1 MNKMAATMPKPRRAA
16 RALLPLAL
24 AGVLLA
30 SPMLGQATPRASAG
44 TAQWRSIVLVDA
56 DGTTLSEMSLLS
68 ARFRT
73 MAPVTIAWKVA
84 SANAK
89 NMPSRFAVALLDAQ
103 GRTRARLAD
112 TTRSGRAT
120 STIVWQACVRECTL
134 SISVA
139 NMHYALV
146 GYTLALPQ

>member
-73 MAPVTIAWKVA
+73 MAPVTIVWKVA

-89 NMPSRFAVALLDAQ
+89 DMPSRFAVALLDAQ

-112 TTRSGRAT
+112 TIRPGRSS
-120 STIVWQACVRECTL
+120 STIVLPACISGCALRV
-134 SISVA
+134 SVA
-139 NMHYALV
+139 NMDYA
-146 GYTLALPQ
+146 